1 MNLPPGPLYLLR
13 LFLRNLPTTLAW
25 YGILRLL
32 LFYRGLALPT
42 WLAAVGA
49 SLLIQPVVMV
59 YWRKHRNRVKAAGS
73 GAVLVKQVQG
83 GSVSISQALVRTLES
98 GYPGEFVH
106 VRIAASNVFCRRCI
120 P

>member
-1 MNLPPGPLYLLR
+1 MGLPPGPLYLLR
-13 LFLRNLPTTLAW
+13 LFLRNLPTTVAW
-25 YGILRLL
+25 YAILRLP

-42 WLAAVGA
+42 WLAAVGV
-49 SLLIQPVVMV
+49 SLLIQPVAIV
-59 YWRKHRNRVKAAGS
+59 YWRKYCDRVKASDS

-106 VRIAASNVFCRRCI
+106 VRVACSF
-120 P
+120 